1 MGERWKIRKFNK
13 ELAIMLLS
21 HALHSITLTAAFRN
35 INYVP
40 ILTKRN
46 CMMSC
51 EAYKN
56 LVNIR
61 GSV

>member
-1 MGERWKIRKFNK
+1 MGERCEIRKLSK
-13 ELAIMLLS
+13 DLAIMLLS
-21 HALHSITLTAAFRN
+21 YALHSITLTAAFGTV
-35 INYVP
+35 NYIP

-46 CMMSC
+46 RMMSC